1 MANLALKGG
10 LVYLKPGK
18 RFAYNE
24 IQDSLGLCIPHR
36 GCTISSTGFHALS
49 AKLGFWIPLIVGWDF
64 GFLELCSEFQNP
76 AFLIPQSNFP
86 RSGFPSTNFPD
97 SQPPRRRPLGFV
109 CHAFISPVTNEPQ
122 RTSAGRL
129 PDSRPSIG

>member
-36 GCTISSTGFHALS
+36 GCTISSETWILGSSHCRVGFR
-49 AKLGFWIPLIVGWDF
+49 IP
-64 GFLELCSEFQNP
+64 
-76 AFLIPQSNFP
+76 
-86 RSGFPSTNFPD
+86 
-97 SQPPRRRPLGFV
+97 
-109 CHAFISPVTNEPQ
+109 
-122 RTSAGRL
+122 
-129 PDSRPSIG
+129 